1 MRRRKQEV
9 VAAQKACPSG
19 VHEAPQFSPGPR
31 GAENAKGVER
41 QRGKAVAE
49 LLKRKEDSDLHPSQA
64 LLSNPERKVPSVT
77 QQLSLQAPA
86 PRTGQPSSL
95 TTLAPRPSARPS
107 PRAHTPQKGQG
118 EGPSALALG
127 ENQVLLG
134 LRKDHQPNP
143 LTEIMEL

>member
-1 MRRRKQEV
+1 MWRRKQEV
-9 VAAQKACPSG
+9 VAAQKACLSG
-19 VHEAPQFSPGPR
+19 VHEAPQSSPGPR

-49 LLKRKEDSDLHPSQA
+49 LLKRKEDSDLHLSQA
-64 LLSNPERKVPSVT
+64 LLSDPERKVPSVT

-86 PRTGQPSSL
+86 PGTGQPSSL
-95 TTLAPRPSARPS
+95 TTLPPRPSARHS
-107 PRAHTPQKGQG
+107 PRAHMPQKGQG

-134 LRKDHQPNP
+134 FRKDRLSNP
-143 LTEIMEL
+143 LTEITEL